1 MSKIYLYVS
10 KFYIHSIMTDLG
22 LYLAKKSI
30 NKAEV
35 ARRTG
40 ISKSRISQLSSNPTT
55 KLRAE
60 ELYLISLAIDIDPCE
75 VMKELYGDVELPK

>member
-1 MSKIYLYVS
+1 
-10 KFYIHSIMTDLG
+10 MTPLG
-22 LYLAKKSI
+22 LYLARRSV

-40 ISKSRISQLSSNPTT
+40 ISKSRLSQLSSNETT

-60 ELYLISLAIDIDPCE
+60 EVYLIALAINVNPCE
-75 VMKELYGDVELPK
+75 VLEEVCKDIKLPN

>member
-1 MSKIYLYVS
+1 
-10 KFYIHSIMTDLG
+10 MTELG

-35 ARRTG
+35 SRRTG
-40 ISKSRISQLSSNPTT
+40 ISKSRISQLSSNSKA

-75 VMKELYGDVELPK
+75 VFKEIFKDIKLPKN

>member
-1 MSKIYLYVS
+1 
-10 KFYIHSIMTDLG
+10 MTNLG
-22 LYLAKKSI
+22 LYLIKKSI

-40 ISKSRISQLSSNPTT
+40 ISKSRLSQLSGNEST

-60 ELYLISLAIDIDPCE
+60 ELYLIALAIDVDPGELLKE
-75 VMKELYGDVELPK
+75 VYKDLKLPKEC